1 VKKTSATD
9 KFQADAD
16 FAGRLRALRQ
26 TRRERKIKGQ
36 DRVAR
41 GRLSRSERD
50 EILAKTGGRC
60 HFCGDFI
67 KGDKWQADH
76 LSAHSR
82 GGSDATDNYLPAH
95 SSCNRYRWVYGGD
108 EFLGI
113 LRLGVWLRTQIDT
126 ETKVGWD
133 AAKAF
138 RKYDCVRASR
148 RKKRDTKPR
157 AMATDAR

>member
-1 VKKTSATD
+1 MSATD

-26 TRRERKIKGQ
+26 TRRACTIKGQ
-36 DRVAR
+36 DRV
-41 GRLSRSERD
+41 RLSRSERD

-67 KGDKWQADH
+67 KKDGKWQADH
-76 LSAHSR
+76 LSAHSL
-82 GGSDATDNYLPAH
+82 GGPHALDNYLPAH

-113 LRLGVWLRTQIDT
+113 LRLGVWLSTHIIRKTT
-126 ETKVGWD
+126 LGKD
-133 AAKAF
+133 AEKAF
-138 RKYDCVRASR
+138 FKYDCARASR
-148 RKKRDTKPR
+148 RKKQKIET
-157 AMATDAR
+157 